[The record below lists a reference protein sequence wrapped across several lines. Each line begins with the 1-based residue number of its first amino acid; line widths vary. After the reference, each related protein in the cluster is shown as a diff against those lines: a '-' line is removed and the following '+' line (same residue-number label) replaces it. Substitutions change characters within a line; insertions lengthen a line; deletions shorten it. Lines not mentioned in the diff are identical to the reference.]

1 MSKTIRNDD
10 VWNVQSDDL
19 IIMSAAPIGTG
30 AFAVVFKG
38 FLKELPPVFR
48 SDSRSLSEMNWS
60 SDKQMM
66 VAVKC
71 PHNQARPLFLLFY
84 NFR

>member
-19 IIMSAAPIGTG
+19 LINAAAPIGKG

-38 FLKELPPVFR
+38 FLKELPPVWR
-48 SDSRSLSEMNWS
+48 NDSRPLSVMNWS
-60 SDKQMM
+60 SGKQMM

-71 PHNQARPLFLLFY
+71 PHNQASSLVL
-84 NFR
+84 